1 MNEAQKKIAEL
12 GEQNQSNKARLLQSK
27 ADRDAMQ
34 NKAESLKKENENLR
48 ELIKIKDDQIANSVQ
63 FEHGHRGERERLTN
77 DLK

>member
-34 NKAESLKKENENLR
+34 TKADSLKKENENLR
-48 ELIKIKDDQIANSVQ
+48 ELIKIKDD
-63 FEHGHRGERERLTN
+63 
-77 DLK
+77 